1 MGKNLLNNIEF
12 DPKLDKLT
20 PLSRSKT
27 SKTFIL
33 HKDITYFV
41 KYDQNESVIYSE
53 YKCLHF
59 LDEKKINLFPKPFG
73 FFNYSDGAYLIC
85 EFINFKEKNN
95 FYELGKELAKFH
107 QNINSNYGFFH
118 DTHCGPT
125 LQVNSWNRNWYDF
138 FFNTKIKY
146 QLDLAIKKKHVDKNY
161 SKIILDLLKKNKS
174 FFTDRTP
181 SLIHGDLWS
190 GNIGTDIHNRP
201 RLFDPSLYYGDYE
214 ADIAM
219 TELFGGFDQKFYE
232 GYNHI
237 KKFESGYKKRT
248 NFYKLYHILNHLNI
262 FGGSYK
268 YDLDRIIRK
277 IVTT

>member
-1 MGKNLLNNIEF
+1 MI
-12 DPKLDKLT
+12 
-20 PLSRSKT
+20 
-27 SKTFIL
+27 
-33 HKDITYFV
+33 
-41 KYDQNESVIYSE
+41 
-53 YKCLHF
+53 
-59 LDEKKINLFPKPFG
+59 
-73 FFNYSDGAYLIC
+73 
-85 EFINFKEKNN
+85 
-95 FYELGKELAKFH
+95 
-107 QNINSNYGFFH
+107 
-118 DTHCGPT
+118 
-125 LQVNSWNRNWYDF
+125 F

-190 GNIGTDIHNRP
+190 GNIGTDIHDKP

-237 KKFESGYKKRT
+237 KKFEPGYKKRI

-277 IVTT
+277 IVAT

>member
-1 MGKNLLNNIEF
+1 MV
-12 DPKLDKLT
+12 
-20 PLSRSKT
+20 R
-27 SKTFIL
+27 
-33 HKDITYFV
+33 
-41 KYDQNESVIYSE
+41 
-53 YKCLHF
+53 
-59 LDEKKINLFPKPFG
+59 
-73 FFNYSDGAYLIC
+73 
-85 EFINFKEKNN
+85 
-95 FYELGKELAKFH
+95 
-107 QNINSNYGFFH
+107 
-118 DTHCGPT
+118 
-125 LQVNSWNRNWYDF
+125 F

-146 QLDLAIKKKHVDKNY
+146 QLDLAIKKKHVDKNF

-174 FFTDRTP
+174 FFSDRTP

-190 GNIGTDIHNRP
+190 GNIGTDIHNKP

-214 ADIAM
+214 SDIAM

-237 KKFESGYKKRT
+237 KKFEPGYKKRT